1 MKKSV
6 RAALG
11 IAATLVFLGGP
22 QADEAAAQ
30 GDETGA
36 ATMPEA
42 CMAADGGMKGHDMG
56 AMAAP
61 DASLSEHQAAMMQGM
76 MATSNQMMQGVM
88 SDDPDMAFACGMI
101 PHHQAAINM
110 AKAELQYG
118 DDQEM
123 KEMAQMIID
132 AQTKEIEQ
140 LSTWIEEHAQ

>member
-1 MKKSV
+1 MNNSI

-11 IAATLVFLGGP
+11 MAASLAFFGGV
-22 QADEAAAQ
+22 QAQEPAMQDHEI
-30 GDETGA
+30 GA

-42 CMAADGGMKGHDMG
+42 CMAADAGMPSHETG
-56 AMAAP
+56 APA
-61 DASLSEHQAAMMQGM
+61 ASLSEHQSAMMQGM

-88 SDDPDMAFACGMI
+88 ADDPDVAFACGMI

-110 AKAELQYG
+110 AKVELKYG
-118 DDQEM
+118 DDPEM
-123 KEMAQMIID
+123 KEMAQMIIN